1 MTQQVL
7 GKKYYMRAAFICM
20 LAAFFY
26 IYEFTVRTMP
36 TAMTAELMRDFGIS
50 AAGLGVMSSMFYWGY
65 TFMQIPAGLLCDRFG
80 VRAILVVSMGLCTAG
95 TFIFGLSNNIYF
107 ADVAFLIIG
116 IASST
121 AFVGALVLVARWF
134 PAKHFAMLVGL
145 VQFLGCLGAIVGV
158 GPIVLLVARI
168 NWHGTV
174 NLFVAVGVFITILM
188 AMFIRNQP
196 ESRVEKNQQA
206 GKAKTA
212 QKPRLTE
219 IQRLKMVCMNAQT
232 WLVGLYAF
240 AIWGPIVVFAGLWGL
255 PFLVARYQ
263 MDSAAASV
271 GISILWL
278 GIAIGGPIFGWWSNR
293 VDRRCLPLTVCAF
306 IGLVSSILVIYV
318 GNVSWGATCVMLFFF
333 GAAASGQALSFGVIQ
348 DINRAEVVGTG
359 VGFNNMA
366 VVFGG
371 IFLQPIAGFI
381 LKLHWDGAIVRGA
394 PVYSLT
400 DYRLA
405 LLSVPAC
412 AVIALLTSV
421 FWIKETGCI
430 LQHASPDSD
439 FSSFTSN
446 PELSSSESFPR

>member
-1 MTQQVL
+1 MTQTVL
-7 GKKYYMRAAFICM
+7 GKKYYMRAALICT

-36 TAMTAELMRDFGIS
+36 TAMTGELMRDFGIS

-80 VRAILVVSMGLCTAG
+80 VRTILTVSMGLCTMG

-107 ADVAFLIIG
+107 ADIAFLIIG
-116 IASST
+116 VASST

-174 NLFVAVGVFITILM
+174 NAFVIIGVLITVLMGLFV
-188 AMFIRNQP
+188 RNQP
-196 ESRVEKNQQA
+196 EAEGEQNKEKAVVVQR
-206 GKAKTA
+206 
-212 QKPRLTE
+212 PHFTE
-219 IQRLKMVCMNAQT
+219 MQRLKMVCMNAQV

-240 AIWGPIVVFAGLWGL
+240 AIWAPIVVFAGLWGL

-263 MDSAAASV
+263 IDSAAASV

-278 GIAIGGPIFGWWSNR
+278 GIALGGPIFGWWSNR
-293 VDRRCLPLTVCAF
+293 VDRRCLPLAVCAL
-306 IGLVSSILVIYV
+306 IGLVSAIVVIYV
-318 GNVSWGATCVMLFFF
+318 DNLSWTITCVMLFFL
-333 GAAASGQALSFGVIQ
+333 GAAAAGQSLSFGVIQ
-348 DINRAEVVGTG
+348 DISHPEAVGTG

-371 IFLQPIAGFI
+371 IFLQPIAGFV
-381 LKLHWDGAIVRGA
+381 LKLHWDGAMANGA
-394 PVYSLT
+394 PIYSLF

-412 AVIALLTSV
+412 GLIALLTPLL
-421 FWIKETGCI
+421 WIKETGCV
-430 LQHASPDSD
+430 LQHVPQVSPPSEDAD
-439 FSSFTSN
+439 
-446 PELSSSESFPR
+446 LSSTSFSH

>member
-1 MTQQVL
+1 MTQTVL
-7 GKKYYMRAAFICM
+7 GKKYYMRAALICT

-36 TAMTAELMRDFGIS
+36 TAMTGELMRDFGIS
-50 AAGLGVMSSMFYWGY
+50 AAGLGVLSSMFYWGY
-65 TFMQIPAGLLCDRFG
+65 VFMQIPAGLLCDRFG
-80 VRAILVVSMGLCTAG
+80 VRPILTISMGLCTAG

-107 ADVAFLIIG
+107 ADAAFLIIG
-116 IASST
+116 VASST

-174 NLFVAVGVFITILM
+174 NAFVIIGIFITVLM
-188 AMFIRNQP
+188 GIFIRNQP
-196 ESRVEKNQQA
+196 MRQSQAEKKQE
-206 GKAKTA
+206 KTLAA
-212 QKPRLTE
+212 QKPRFTE
-219 IQRLKMVCMNAQT
+219 IQRLKMVCMNKQV

-263 MDSAAASV
+263 IDSASASV

-278 GIAIGGPIFGWWSNR
+278 GIAIGGPLFGWWSNH
-293 VDRRCLPLTVCAF
+293 VDRRCLPLALCALL
-306 IGLVSSILVIYV
+306 GLISAILVIYV
-318 GNVSWGATCVMLFFF
+318 DNLSWTTTCVMLFFL
-333 GAAASGQALSFGVIQ
+333 GAAAAGQTLSFGVIQ
-348 DINRAEVVGTG
+348 DISHPEVVGTG

-381 LKLHWDGAIVRGA
+381 LKLHWDGAMENGA
-394 PVYSLT
+394 PIYSLF

-412 AVIALLTSV
+412 GLIALLTPL
-421 FWIKETGCI
+421 FWIKETGCV
-430 LQHASPDSD
+430 LQHTPQGSLPSEDAG
-439 FSSFTSN
+439 
-446 PELSSSESFPR
+446 LSSNSFSH